1 MKNRKGFTL
10 IELLVAITIIGIIMI
25 MVLPAIMNL
34 QRENQEKKFK
44 DYERA
49 VLEATKAYEDQYE
62 EDLFGRN
69 EDGCAS
75 IKFESLIDTKLLTTS
90 EISGYECNN
99 NENGVII
106 RKVKG
111 TSYYEVYLTCM
122 KGTESKQL
130 TTNTGFTS
138 DSNAASCK
146 AGIDIEAPDFTIEC
160 DRNDAGTSV
169 GIQADVGNR
178 IIEDGN
184 EILYYIAATANN
196 NNKPIL
202 PNIYSQAK
210 DGNSGLERNQYVTYE
225 WNISN
230 RSNTSERY
238 TEKNKSTF
246 NIKDGTS
253 AQVKKNIR
261 IIEPIKEINITGRAE
276 VTIIGENIIDRAGNK
291 IDVSSPNASKKCK
304 YFYDNA
310 RPTMNITVTG
320 ERTGTNYNQ
329 ERDAWINEPVTIR
342 VEVTDITNN
351 NIYVGI
357 QENSFKV
364 NTTSLN
370 LETISENPKRY
381 RYELTGQT
389 NKEINDKYTVCDKLG
404 NCETQ
409 RVRLRID
416 TEPPTCEVTGDGNW
430 NPNGANVTISCQ
442 DPTISGVKT
451 CAGANRNPNT
461 DQIKRDTTYT
471 VVDNAGNTNT
481 CSYDVETTTQYYQV
495 TCKEYNKCRDS
506 SCGTETYIESYTVDF
521 AGPSGAHQTE
531 CDEYCCGLKE
541 PYECLSSYPNYG
553 TRYKKCAAEGC
564 GCNKWNT
571 NGSWKFDYCNSN
583 SCRVEDT
590 RPVYK

>member
-169 GIQADVGNR
+169 GIQADVG

-184 EILYYIAATANN
+184 EILYYTAATANN

-210 DGNSGLERNQYVTYE
+210 DDNSGLERNQYVTYE

-310 RPTMNITVTG
+310 KPTMNITVTG

-381 RYELTGQT
+381 RYELKGQT
-389 NKEINDKYTVCDKLG
+389 NKKINDKYTVCDK
-404 NCETQ
+404 
-409 RVRLRID
+409 ID
-416 TEPPTCEVTGDGNW
+416 N
-430 NPNGANVTISCQ
+430 
-442 DPTISGVKT
+442 
-451 CAGANRNPNT
+451 
-461 DQIKRDTTYT
+461 
-471 VVDNAGNTNT
+471 
-481 CSYDVETTTQYYQV
+481 
-495 TCKEYNKCRDS
+495 
-506 SCGTETYIESYTVDF
+506 
-521 AGPSGAHQTE
+521 
-531 CDEYCCGLKE
+531 
-541 PYECLSSYPNYG
+541 
-553 TRYKKCAAEGC
+553 
-564 GCNKWNT
+564 
-571 NGSWKFDYCNSN
+571 
-583 SCRVEDT
+583 
-590 RPVYK
+590 

>member
-10 IELLVAITIIGIIMI
+10 IELLVTITIIGIIMI

-34 QRENQEKKFK
+34 QRENQEQKFK

-49 VLEATKAYEDQYE
+49 VLEAAKAYEDQYE

-69 EDGCAS
+69 EDGCAA
-75 IKFESLIDTKLLTTS
+75 IKYESLVYTKLLTTTK
-90 EISGYECNN
+90 ISGYECNN

-138 DSNAASCK
+138 DSNEASCK
-146 AGIDIEAPDFTIEC
+146 SGIDIEAPDFTIEC
-160 DRNDAGTSV
+160 DRNAAGTSV

-184 EILYYIAATANN
+184 EILYYTAATANN
-196 NNKPIL
+196 NNTPIL
-202 PNIYSQAK
+202 PNIYSLAK
-210 DGNSGLERNQYVTYE
+210 DDNSGLERNQYVTYE

-238 TEKNKSTF
+238 TEKNKSIF

-261 IIEPIKEINITGRAE
+261 IIEPIKEINTTGRAE

-291 IDVSSPNASKKCK
+291 LDVSSPNASKKCK

-310 RPTMNITVTG
+310 KPTMNITVTG
-320 ERTGTNYNQ
+320 ESTGRNYNQ

-342 VEVTDITNN
+342 VDVTDVTNN

-357 QENSFKV
+357 QEDSLKV
-364 NTTSLN
+364 NTASLN
-370 LETISENPKRY
+370 LETVSQTPKRY
-381 RYELTGQT
+381 RYEITGQT
-389 NKEINDKYTVCDKLG
+389 NKEINDEYTVCDKLG

-416 TEPPTCEVTGDGNW
+416 TEPPTCRITGDGNW
-430 NPNGANVTISCQ
+430 DPNGANVTVRCE
-442 DPTISGVKT
+442 DPTISGVRT
-451 CAGANRNPNT
+451 CAGANGNSRRA
-461 DQIKRDTTYT
+461 QIKNDVEWT

-481 CSYDVETTTQYYQV
+481 CSYNVETTTQYYQV
-495 TCKEYNKCRDS
+495 TCAKHALCRDS
-506 SCGTETYIESYTVDF
+506 TCGTETYCKSYDVQF
-521 AGPSGAHQTE
+521 IGPSGAHQDE
-531 CDEYCCGLKE
+531 CTDWCCGL
-541 PYECLSSYPNYG
+541 SYPYPCISSKCNSG
-553 TRYKKCAAEGC
+553 TRYKECAADSCDCIDWNENG
-564 GCNKWNT
+564 KW
-571 NGSWKFDYCNSN
+571 SFSSCNSTT
-583 SCRVEDT
+583 CKVTDT
-590 RPVYK
+590 RPVYR

>member
-10 IELLVAITIIGIIMI
+10 IELLVTITIIGIIML

-34 QRENQEKKFK
+34 QRENQEQKFK
-44 DYERA
+44 DYERT
-49 VLEATKAYEDQYE
+49 VLEAAKAYEDQYE

-75 IKFESLIDTKLLTTS
+75 IKFESLIDTKLLTNS
-90 EISGYECNN
+90 KISGYECNN

-138 DSNAASCK
+138 DSNEASCK
-146 AGIDIEAPDFTIEC
+146 SGIDIEAPDFTIEC
-160 DRNDAGTSV
+160 DRNAAGTSV
-169 GIQADVGNR
+169 GIQADAGNR

-184 EILYYIAATANN
+184 EILYYTAATANN

-230 RSNTSERY
+230 RTNTSERY
-238 TEKNKSTF
+238 TEKNKSIF

-310 RPTMNITVTG
+310 KPTMNITVTG

-342 VEVTDITNN
+342 VEVTDLTNN

-364 NTTSLN
+364 NTTKIN

-389 NKEINDKYTVCDKLG
+389 NKEINDEYTVCDKLG

-430 NPNGANVTISCQ
+430 NPNGANVTITCR
-442 DPTISGVKT
+442 DTIISGVRT
-451 CAGANRNPNT
+451 CAGANGNSNT
-461 DQIKRDTTYT
+461 DQIKSNRTYT

-481 CSYDVETTTQYYQV
+481 CSYNVETTTQYYQV
-495 TCKEYNKCRDS
+495 TCKEYKKCRDS
-506 SCGTETYIESYTVDF
+506 SCGTEKYIKSYTVQWCNPN
-521 AGPSGAHQTE
+521 GCHESE
-531 CDEYCCGLKE
+531 CE
-541 PYECLSSYPNYG
+541 YECCLLEYPECISSTANYD
-553 TRYKKCAAEGC
+553 TRYKECPAEGC
-564 GCNKWNT
+564 GCKTWNA
-571 NGSWKFDYCNSN
+571 NGSWKFDPCNSN
-583 SCRVEDT
+583 SCKVDNT

>member
-34 QRENQEKKFK
+34 QRENQEQKFK

-49 VLEATKAYEDQYE
+49 VLEAAKAYEDQYE

-169 GIQADVGNR
+169 GIQADVG

-184 EILYYIAATANN
+184 EILYYTAATANN

-320 ERTGTNYNQ
+320 ERTGTSYNQ

-416 TEPPTCEVTGDGNW
+416 TEPPTCEVRGDGNW

-461 DQIKRDTTYT
+461 DQIKRDTTYI

-481 CSYDVETTTQYYQV
+481 CSYNVETTTQYYQV

-506 SCGTETYIESYTVDF
+506 SCPTEKYTEHSHTAQSCLQ
-521 AGPSGAHQTE
+521 AGGKFSQDTNWTQTHTGV
-531 CDEYCCGLKE
+531 CTF
-541 PYECLSSYPNYG
+541 
-553 TRYKKCAAEGC
+553 TRYSECEAEAC
-564 GCNKWNT
+564 GCNYWNT
-571 NGSWKFDYCNSN
+571 NGTWKFSYCDSN
-583 SCRVEDT
+583 SCHVDRT